1 MLERLRLLVNTKAH
15 GYICFRKRKVA
26 MASIIKRPY
35 RLSDGRDLIYYDDAD
50 TTLAPERSPDLR
62 EPAARPATATMRQDP
77 LTGEWV
83 SIAAAR
89 QNRVMLPPAELDPL
103 APATP
108 SNPSEIPSLYDVAVF
123 ENKSPSFGPLLTD
136 ENEPEGLDDL
146 ATVGL
151 GRTRTSVGRCEV
163 VCFSPETTGS
173 FGSLT
178 PSRARTVIEA
188 WADRTAALSAL
199 PAVRQVFPFE
209 NRGQAIGVTLHHP
222 HGQIYA
228 YPYITPRTNALIRS
242 LDAYGPTL
250 FADILERERASERVV
265 LAGRHWTAF
274 VPFAARWPIE
284 IHLLPHRHVADF
296 TETSPEE
303 RDELAT
309 LYLRVLRG
317 VDALYDTPTPYIAA
331 WHQAPVGVRRDEI
344 RLMLQLTSPRR
355 GADKLKYLAGSE
367 AAMGAWIGDIP
378 PETAAAAIREAID
391 RADRENPVGE
401 LPVHVTDLLT
411 VLPDSPASADTSDS
425 PRKADR

>member
-1 MLERLRLLVNTKAH
+1 
-15 GYICFRKRKVA
+15 
-26 MASIIKRPY
+26 MAAITKRPT
-35 RLSDGRDLIYYDDAD
+35 RLSDGRELIYYDDAD
-50 TTLAPERSPDLR
+50 TTLRPERKPDLR
-62 EPAARPATATMRQDP
+62 EPAPRPATATMRQDP

-108 SNPSEIPSLYDVAVF
+108 TNPSEIPDLYDVAVF
-123 ENKSPSFGPLLTD
+123 ENKSPSFGPVLED
-136 ENEPEGLDDL
+136 GNAPQGIEDL
-146 ATVGL
+146 AGVGL

-163 VCFSPETTGS
+163 VCFSPATTGA
-173 FGSLT
+173 FGSLS

-188 WADRTAALSAL
+188 WADRTTELSAL
-199 PAVRQVFPFE
+199 PGVRQVFPFE
-209 NRGQAIGVTLHHP
+209 NRGEAIGVTLHHP

-265 LAGRHWTAF
+265 LAGEHWTAF

-284 IHLLPHRHVADF
+284 IHVLPHRHVADLA
-296 TETSPEE
+296 ETSAAE

-309 LYLRVLRG
+309 FYLRVLRG
-317 VDALYDTPTPYIAA
+317 VDALYDSPTPYIAA

-355 GADKLKYLAGSE
+355 GADKLKFLAGSE
-367 AAMGAWIGDIP
+367 SAMGAWIGDIP
-378 PETAAAAIREAID
+378 PEQAAAAIREAIA
-391 RADRENPVGE
+391 RADRDNPVGE
-401 LPVHVTDLLT
+401 LPVAVSGLVT
-411 VLPDSPASADTSDS
+411 ASDTDTPEAHTADAGSDTAS
-425 PRKADR
+425 RSDREADR